1 MVQHCGRNHFFCFWC
16 LLLVC
21 WQLRNFITQ
30 ARVSMIVSCYD
41 WNCAHQPLRSQ
52 NLCTKFQHFLLPCL
66 FFTGCTIFRC
76 CVRAFSIAS
85 WRAQLGTHQHHWN
98 GPDLCE
104 QVTTSTLW
112 WIWQPWSGKMFMSAI
127 ALYHLVIGSDIRLRI
142 PWDWVDL
149 STILKYRVGWI
160 MQVPDTF
167 SHVWLQLLRLMMF
180 YKFCN
185 ICPHAAL

>member
-1 MVQHCGRNHFFCFWC
+1 MVFIKKCNWNDNQQEESGGLEILVAMLWDSVSHCLSEYVHGTKLWQEPFFCLWC

-52 NLCTKFQHFLLPCL
+52 NLCTKFQHFLLLCL
-66 FFTGCTIFRC
+66 FFTGHTIFRC

-98 GPDLCE
+98 GPELCE
-104 QVTTSTLW
+104 QVTASTC
-112 WIWQPWSGKMFMSAI
+112 SF
-127 ALYHLVIGSDIRLRI
+127 LVLNLATMIR
-142 PWDWVDL
+142 
-149 STILKYRVGWI
+149 
-160 MQVPDTF
+160 
-167 SHVWLQLLRLMMF
+167 
-180 YKFCN
+180 
-185 ICPHAAL
+185 